1 MGRALVVHNAKNRRL
16 YLITSEELIDAINYG
31 GDVYTICQA
40 LRRPTCPRKAL
51 EFASKAHKWEYRCAV
66 AEGNATKKM
75 LGHLARDRSMAVKSA
90 VASHKNTP
98 SYAIDKLL
106 EDNELCLDILL
117 CERKDLTQKQFNILY
132 ARGTSRQMAL
142 ATTKNRS
149 QEEYM
154 KLAKATLNVRVVLSR
169 NASIG
174 PHVQEELAKDPEV
187 IPHLLL
193 IKNLDEKL
201 WESLPSKYKMGG
213 KLLRVSEYERVKW
226 EL

>member
-1 MGRALVVHNAKNRRL
+1 
-16 YLITSEELIDAINYG
+16 LITSEELIDAINYG

-66 AEGNATKKM
+66 AEGNPTKKI
-75 LGHLARDRSMAVKSA
+75 LGQLARDRSMAVKSA

-98 SYAIDKLL
+98 SYAIDKIL
-106 EDNELCLDILL
+106 EKNELCLDILL
-117 CERKDLTQKQFNILY
+117 CEREDLSEKQFKILFQ
-132 ARGTSRQMAL
+132 RGASRQMAL
-142 ATTKNRS
+142 ATTKTRS
-149 QEEYM
+149 QEEYL
-154 KLAKATLNVRVVLSR
+154 KLAKTTLNVRIVLAR

-174 PHVQEELAKDPEV
+174 PQVQEELAKDPGV

-193 IKNLDEKL
+193 NKSLDEKV
-201 WESLPSKYKMGG
+201 WGSLPSKYKVGG
-213 KLLRVSEYERVKW
+213 KLLRASEYERVKW